1 MRGKKFREVLGGD
14 HQEVHNVLCRTIK
27 SATAFVHALIQP
39 RMQIFLVAL
48 EKQET
53 TAALLKLLSV
63 EITFDQ
69 KSKIVNRMSFHMF
82 VRSFY
87 PTCTVQF
94 PTCMKDLPFKRDE
107 LHISQMEYEWYQGWQ
122 RTLSVN

>member
-1 MRGKKFREVLGGD
+1 M
-14 HQEVHNVLCRTIK
+14 LCRTIK

-39 RMQIFLVAL
+39 DANNKLSVTLVYEQMQQIFLVAL

-53 TAALLKLLSV
+53 TAALLELPSV
-63 EITFDQ
+63 ETTFDP
-69 KSKIVNRMSFHMF
+69 KSKIVNWMSFGMF

-94 PTCMKDLPFKRDE
+94 RTSMNDLPFKRDE
-107 LHISQMEYEWYQGWQ
+107 LHISQMEYEWHQGWK